1 MEKIGIMGGTF
12 DPIHYGH
19 LVAAQGALWAY
30 DLDEVIFVPSG
41 RPPHKEQHRVTSPW
55 DRYLMTLLATVSNH
69 RFTVSPVEVERPG
82 PSFTVDTVRHF
93 QQERGPE
100 CDLFFITGADAIMEI
115 PSWRNTEGLLEMCHF
130 IAASRPG
137 YSEELFMAFVES
149 RPENQKK
156 RIHRLEVPAL
166 AISSSD
172 LRRRVREGEPIK
184 YLLPESVEGY
194 IFKLGLYRN
203 GKKRPE

>member
-1 MEKIGIMGGTF
+1 MERIGIMGGTF

-19 LVAAQGALWAY
+19 LVAAQGALWSFG
-30 DLDEVIFVPSG
+30 LDKVFFVPSG
-41 RPPHKEQHRVTSPW
+41 RPPHKARDAVSSPW
-55 DRYLMTLLATVSNH
+55 DRYLMALLATISNH
-69 RFTVSPVEVERPG
+69 QFTVSSLEVERPG

-93 QQERGPE
+93 QRERGPGCE
-100 CDLFFITGADAIMEI
+100 LFFITGADAIIEI
-115 PSWRNTEGLLEMCHF
+115 PSWRNTEGLLELCHF

-137 YSEELFMAFVES
+137 Y
-149 RPENQKK
+149 PEDDFRSFLASLPDDQRD
-156 RIHRLEVPAL
+156 RIHRIEVPAL

-194 IFKLGLYRN
+194 IFKSGLYRN
-203 GKKRPE
+203 EGEG